1 MALWQVF
8 DHASAPSGPAALTA
22 VQGCHSLP
30 SSSNPLLAIKKTKAK
45 RLRFL
50 LVGVRGFEPPASW
63 SRTKHSTKLS
73 HTPINIHFPRRN
85 HPTRRILYRN
95 IADLSISERK
105 KLSTDGKNFFI
116 LPSLLK
122 IYSLLW
128 YNITVKNF
136 SERI

>member
-1 MALWQVF
+1 MYLIF
-8 DHASAPSGPAALTA
+8 TFREFKSIHKGKTA
-22 VQGCHSLP
+22 ILH
-30 SSSNPLLAIKKTKAK
+30 
-45 RLRFL
+45 LRFGTEKNRRL
-50 LVGVRGFEPPASW
+50 GSKKARYNRAFRRRHLFCLRIMVGVRGFEPPASW

-105 KLSTDGKNFFI
+105 KLSADGKNFFI

-122 IYSLLW
+122 IHSLL
-128 YNITVKNF
+128 
-136 SERI
+136 

>member
-1 MALWQVF
+1 MIL
-8 DHASAPSGPAALTA
+8 AARRRSVTLGSDSRPRLSFT
-22 VQGCHSLP
+22 SELFK
-30 SSSNPLLAIKKTKAK
+30 SSSCNKKTKAK

-122 IYSLLW
+122 IHSLLW